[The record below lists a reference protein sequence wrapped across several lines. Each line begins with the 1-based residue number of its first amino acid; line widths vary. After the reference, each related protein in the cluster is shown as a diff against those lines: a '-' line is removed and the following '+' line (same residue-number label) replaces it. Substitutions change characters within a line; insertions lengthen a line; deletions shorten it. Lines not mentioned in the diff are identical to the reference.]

1 MTETDDTGDATE
13 QTESPPAQGQQSGR
27 KTDQIRQH
35 MLASYKSA
43 ARKTGEPTNDLPSED
58 EAVRKYA
65 PLVWRQAR
73 RYARS
78 YGGVI
83 NVDDLISVGFIGL
96 LQALKSYKPEGGR
109 AFEVFAEFRI
119 RGAILDELR
128 KFDPMSQP
136 ARKKQRQLE
145 AAASRLATQLGRVP
159 TEDELAEFME
169 VDLATLQGMRR
180 ELQAVRFVP
189 EDDMGEDLRA
199 SIAATE
205 TSQQSLRLLLV
216 DGLTKLPERDQQ
228 VLALYYFHDL
238 NLREIGEV
246 LDVTEARVC
255 QLHKAAVE
263 KLRDLLQLDADDR
276 SL

>member
-1 MTETDDTGDATE
+1 
-13 QTESPPAQGQQSGR
+13 
-27 KTDQIRQH
+27 
-35 MLASYKSA
+35 
-43 ARKTGEPTNDLPSED
+43 
-58 EAVRKYA
+58 
-65 PLVWRQAR
+65 
-73 RYARS
+73 
-78 YGGVI
+78 
-83 NVDDLISVGFIGL
+83 
-96 LQALKSYKPEGGR
+96 
-109 AFEVFAEFRI
+109 
-119 RGAILDELR
+119 
-128 KFDPMSQP
+128 
-136 ARKKQRQLE
+136 
-145 AAASRLATQLGRVP
+145 LATKLGRVP

>member
-1 MTETDDTGDATE
+1 
-13 QTESPPAQGQQSGR
+13 
-27 KTDQIRQH
+27 
-35 MLASYKSA
+35 MLASASYKTA
-43 ARKTGEPTNDLPSED
+43 TRATDEPTRDLPSPE
-58 EAVRKYA
+58 EAVRIYA
-65 PLVWRQAR
+65 PLVWQEAR

-96 LQALKSYKPEGGR
+96 LQALESYNPEGGR
-109 AFEVFAEFRI
+109 AFKVFASFRI

-145 AAASRLATQLGRVP
+145 AAASKLATQLGRVP
-159 TEDELAEFME
+159 TEEELSEFME
-169 VDLATLQGMRR
+169 VDLKTLQSMRR

-199 SIAATE
+199 SIASTE

-246 LDVTEARVC
+246 LNVTEARVC
-255 QLHKAAVE
+255 QLHKAAVV
-263 KLRDLLQLDADDR
+263 KLRDLLQLDDDDR